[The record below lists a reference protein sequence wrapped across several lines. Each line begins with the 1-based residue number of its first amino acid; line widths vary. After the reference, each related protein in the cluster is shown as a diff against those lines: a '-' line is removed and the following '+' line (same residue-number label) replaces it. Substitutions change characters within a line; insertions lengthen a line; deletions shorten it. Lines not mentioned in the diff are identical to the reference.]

1 MKKLLLAFVLLISAI
16 TLNAQ
21 QTAESYL
28 KSAIDKQSSG
38 DNEGAIADCTKA
50 LSFGQNIADIT
61 NVRALSLFNLGQYE
75 QAIEDFNRTIRVY
88 PTNALA
94 FNYRGTCRY
103 ILGKTDKMD
112 KQQRQVLEAIKD
124 FSAAIRISPKYASAY
139 ANRGNA
145 KVCVHLYNEAI
156 NDFSEAISI
165 DPANA
170 TYYNNRAFARTVVG
184 KNVDAINDCNTAL
197 RLDPKLAAGAYRNR
211 GNAEIK
217 LGKYEA
223 AIEDCSKAIGLDL
236 QNPKAYNYRG
246 YAYYMMG
253 KHELAIKDDDTS
265 TDYKEDDSAPYWQ
278 YRDDAEAKLNKRGGA
293 IAIASK
299 VTATVP
305 VTKPTV
311 NSSSSS
317 SQPTTPATTPVATPS
332 PAKPVPVTE
341 TAAMNVPAN
350 PAPIKQA
357 ETVQPQQPPVV
368 NQSTI
373 APPEN
378 NANNTFVNFQWLKPV
393 DDVSSL
399 PNGVLKPFDSNEI
412 QIKIKVN
419 SNVPLDAKEF
429 HLYMNNADVS
439 NGNKMTTAS
448 IEDLK
453 RKANTYQYTYI
464 TTVKV
469 GLDTSVIRLAYKN
482 YAPSDDLTVVYRPQD
497 ISLHILA
504 IGTEGQS
511 LKYPEKDATDF
522 ANIFSEQKGAGKLFH
537 DVSAK
542 VLIGDD
548 AKAINM
554 ANEIG
559 MWAGKQYNERDVLML
574 FISSHGLIENGHL
587 VITGSDYKATNSRQT
602 TIDFKSQVV
611 DQLEALN
618 CKKFIFID
626 ACNSGAGLGD
636 GGKAALQDVTGEI
649 NKMATSGNGIT
660 IISSSSSTEK
670 SWEDESWGNGAFTRA
685 IKDGLQDMKADKDG
699 NGFVT
704 MNELFEY
711 VKIRV
716 ADLISQAGKKD
727 ENGNPV
733 TQTPKM
739 VNPRGDVSIYIK

>member
-1 MKKLLLAFVLLISAI
+1 MKKLLLAFILLISAT
-16 TLNAQ
+16 TLQAQ

-50 LSFGQNIADIT
+50 LTFGQNVADIT
-61 NVRALSLFNLGQYE
+61 NVRAVSLFNLGRYE

-88 PTNALA
+88 PNNALA
-94 FNYRGTCRY
+94 YNYRGTCRY

-112 KQQRQVLEAIKD
+112 KQQRQVAEALKD
-124 FSAAIRISPKYASAY
+124 FSSAIRISPRYASAY
-139 ANRGNA
+139 ANRGTA
-145 KVCVHLYNEAI
+145 KVCVRLYNDAI
-156 NDFSEAISI
+156 SDFSEAIGI
-165 DPANA
+165 DPGNA
-170 TYYNNRAFARTVVG
+170 AYYNNRAFARSMVG
-184 KNVDAINDCNTAL
+184 KNTDAVSDCNTAL
-197 RLDPKLAAGAYRNR
+197 RLDPKIAAGAYRNR
-211 GNAEIK
+211 GNAEIR
-217 LGKYEA
+217 LGRYEA
-223 AIEDCSKAIGLDL
+223 AIEDCSKAISLDL

-246 YAYYMMG
+246 YAYYMAG
-253 KHELAIKDDDTS
+253 KYELAIKDDDTS
-265 TDYKEDDSAPYWQ
+265 TEYKDDDGTPYWQ
-278 YRDDAEAKLNKRGGA
+278 YRDEAEAKLHKQGGTVSVPTKV
-293 IAIASK
+293 IA
-299 VTATVP
+299 ATHVP
-305 VTKPTV
+305 ANNNPA
-311 NSSSSS
+311 
-317 SQPTTPATTPVATPS
+317 TPASNAPAVNLAPS
-332 PAKPVPVTE
+332 PVKINTATE
-341 TAAMNVPAN
+341 TAAMTA
-350 PAPIKQA
+350 
-357 ETVQPQQPPVV
+357 
-368 NQSTI
+368 QSGPEPLKKTESMSSTKVTSASQSSI

-378 NANNTFVNFQWLKPV
+378 NAGNIFVNFQWIKPV
-393 DDVSSL
+393 DDVTSL
-399 PNGVLKPFDSNEI
+399 PNGILKPFDSNEI
-412 QIKIKVN
+412 PIKIKVT
-419 SNVPLDAKEF
+419 SNVPLDTKEF
-429 HLYMNNADVS
+429 HLFMNNEDVS
-439 NGNKMTTAS
+439 NGNKMTTAG
-448 IEDLK
+448 IEELK
-453 RKANTYQYTYI
+453 RKANTYQYNYV

-469 GLDTSVIRLAYKN
+469 RLDTSVIRLTYKN
-482 YAPSDDLTVVYRPQD
+482 SASDDLTVVYRPQD

-511 LKYPEKDATDF
+511 LKYPEKDASDF
-522 ANIFSEQKGAGKLFH
+522 ANIFSDQKGAGKLFH

-602 TIDFKSQVV
+602 TLDFKGQVV

-685 IKDGLQDMKADKDG
+685 IKDGLQEMKADKDG

-704 MNELFEY
+704 MSELFEY

-727 ENGNPV
+727 ENGNAV